1 MKHGVQRR
9 AMAIGRIS
17 GPLLKANLN
26 REGVNLAF
34 ETDLLYLDVNNS
46 RIGVKTA
53 SPQYDLDIVGTT
65 RTTNLVVDTQANIA
79 QFTISGNTIAS
90 SNNTI
95 NFIPT
100 GGTATVYQARLQVN
114 DFEIQGNTIST
125 IVSNSNI
132 ELRPNGIGIV
142 DIYSNTTVNGNLIV
156 TGNTNVTGNVT
167 IGGNITIGDALT
179 DSITINASINS
190 DLVPQTDN
198 AYDLGSPSF
207 YWRNVYAQNFF
218 TDMLSL
224 DSLDIGNLQFRDNE
238 ITTTT
243 SMNLSIFGNGTGG
256 VDLGN
261 FRFKDNTIT
270 NIANNA
276 ISQILATGT
285 GYFKIAGTNGVVMPR
300 GGNGTRPTAY
310 AVLGMT
316 RFNTDSRA
324 LEVWDGFGWASPAGS
339 SGAVTG
345 SQAEDISIAFALTLG

>member
-1 MKHGVQRR
+1 
-9 AMAIGRIS
+9 MAIGRIS

-65 RTTNLVVDTQANIA
+65 RTTNLIVDTQANIA
-79 QFTISGNTIAS
+79 EFTISGNTISS

-125 IVSNSNI
+125 TVSNSNI

-142 DIYSNTTVNGNLIV
+142 DIYSNATVNGNLTV

-190 DLVPQTDN
+190 DLIPQTDN
-198 AYDLGSPSF
+198 TYDLGSSGF

-224 DSLDIGNLQFRDNE
+224 GSLDIGNLQFRDNE
-238 ITTTT
+238 ITSTTGQD
-243 SMNLSIFGNGTGG
+243 IIIDGNGAGG
-256 VDLGN
+256 VRLGN
-261 FRFKDNTIT
+261 FRIVDNVIT
-270 NIANNA
+270 NISSNA
-276 ISQILATGT
+276 VTEIAQTGT
-285 GYFKIAGTNGVVMPR
+285 GYFKIQGTNGFVPPV
-300 GGNGTRPTAY
+300 GSDAQRPTAY

-316 RFNTDSRA
+316 RFNSSAKA
-324 LEVWDGFGWASPAGS
+324 LEVWDGASWASPSGS
-339 SGAVTG
+339 SGAVSEIT
-345 SQAEDISIAFALTLG
+345 ANEIAATFALMLG